1 MQKVALT
8 DLGDLYLMD
17 LETGEKI
24 PWDGVVEITDDET
37 DDEIY
42 SGKTALLHSVDGF
55 EATVIIPPEV
65 ADKLNEAAVA
75 MCSTGQ
81 KIHESILAMIR
92 EQEKFAE
99 SFKEGLMDALEDDKT
114 PNPIYIP
121 KHIQHRKKGRR

>member
-1 MQKVALT
+1 MQKADLSN
-8 DLGDLYLMD
+8 LGDLYLID
-17 LETGEKI
+17 LETGEKV
-24 PWDGVVEITDDET
+24 PWDGVVEIEDDES
-37 DDEIY
+37 DNEIF
-42 SGKTALLHSVDGF
+42 SSTTAILHVSDGV
-55 EATVIIPPEV
+55 ETVIIPQEV
-65 ADKLNEAAVA
+65 EDKLNVAAVA

-99 SFKEGLMDALEDDKT
+99 SFKEGLMNALEDDKT